1 VHVDDMARLV
11 SWLARRDSEGN
22 VLHILNVAGRGGSLS
37 IQQCAEIAHSKIVR
51 VPKRVGGLVLRKLW
65 EWGISSI
72 PPEAL
77 PYMIGSYTMN
87 TSRLQQLLGS
97 EYDQVMKYTVE
108 DALADSFREATA
120 AGASA

>member
-1 VHVDDMARLV
+1 MCG
-11 SWLARRDSEGN
+11 LA
-22 VLHILNVAGRGGSLS
+22 
-37 IQQCAEIAHSKIVR
+37 
-51 VPKRVGGLVLRKLW
+51 LRKLW

-72 PPEAL
+72 PPDAL

-97 EYDQVMKYTVE
+97 EYDQVIKYTVE
-108 DALADSFREATA
+108 DALADSFKSSEA

>member
-1 VHVDDMARLV
+1 
-11 SWLARRDSEGN
+11 
-22 VLHILNVAGRGGSLS
+22 
-37 IQQCAEIAHSKIVR
+37 
-51 VPKRVGGLVLRKLW
+51 
-65 EWGISSI
+65 
-72 PPEAL
+72 
-77 PYMIGSYTMN
+77 MIGSYTMN